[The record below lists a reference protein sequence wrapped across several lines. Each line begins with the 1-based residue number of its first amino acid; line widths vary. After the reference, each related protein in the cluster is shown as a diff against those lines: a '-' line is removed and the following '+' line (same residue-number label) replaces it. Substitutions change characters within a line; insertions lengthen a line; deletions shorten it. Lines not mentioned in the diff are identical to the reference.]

1 MNIRRTAARFGAL
14 GAAGAALSLSLIAPA
29 SAHVTVG
36 GSTTE
41 AGEYTVLTVSVPHGC
56 EESPTTKVEI
66 KVPEDVLSV
75 TPTRNP
81 FWDVSTTVV
90 KLAKPTKDAHGN
102 AVTER
107 TGTVTYTATT
117 PLPDDQRDAFELSF
131 QIPDKAGETL
141 AFPTVQTCEKGKTA
155 WVEIPAKGGDAEELE
170 HPAPSF
176 VITPDDEG
184 EHGEAAEGAEEGVT
198 GAVSKAS
205 SDQRGTIGLVAG
217 IAGLALG
224 ATALVQVRRQK

>member
-1 MNIRRTAARFGAL
+1 MTIQHNLARL
-14 GAAGAALSLSLIAPA
+14 GAVSAAAAALSLSLIAPA
-29 SAHVTVG
+29 NAHVSVG

-56 EESPTTKVEI
+56 EGSSTTKVAI
-66 KVPEDVLSV
+66 KIPDGVLAV

-81 FWDVSTTVV
+81 FWDVSTTIV

-102 AVTER
+102 TVTER

-117 PLPDDQRDAFELSF
+117 PLPDAQRDAFELSF

-141 AFPTVQTCEKGKTA
+141 AFPTIQTCEKGETA
-155 WVEIPAKGGDAEELE
+155 WTEVPAEGEDGEELE

-176 VITPDDEG
+176 VITADDEG
-184 EHGEAAEGAEEGVT
+184 DHESEGDED
-198 GAVSKAS
+198 AVASAPAGSSS

-217 IAGLALG
+217 VAGLALG
-224 ATALVQVRRQK
+224 AVALIQVRRKK

>member
-1 MNIRRTAARFGAL
+1 MTIRNTAARL
-14 GAAGAALSLSLIAPA
+14 GAASIAAAALSLTFVAPA

-36 GSTTE
+36 GTSTE

-56 EESPTTKVEI
+56 DGSPTTKVEI
-66 KVPEDVLSV
+66 KIPDDVLAV

-81 FWDVSTTVV
+81 FWDVSTSVV
-90 KLAKPTKDAHGN
+90 KLAKPAKDAHGN

-131 QIPDKAGETL
+131 QVPDKAGETL
-141 AFPTVQTCEKGKTA
+141 TFPAIQTCEKGKTA
-155 WVEIPAKGGDAEELE
+155 WTEVPAKGQDAEELE

-176 VITPDDEG
+176 VITPDDE
-184 EHGEAAEGAEEGVT
+184 HGPGSAADEAADGA
-198 GAVSKAS
+198 AKAG

-217 IAGLALG
+217 LAGLALG